1 MTPDPSSFWVYA
13 ETVSGT
19 LQDSTFVILDNMLVR
34 KLDEIYTMA
43 YKHKAKNEIFLQ
55 DVKHLKEG
63 CLFHNSQHSTG
74 QISRWSRIKKTR
86 QEKTEHPTTTVR
98 TKDENL
104 NQRWGSIGWAAG
116 EVILGFN
123 YIVKTI

>member
-1 MTPDPSSFWVYA
+1 MTLDPSSLRVYA

-19 LQDSTFVILDNMLVR
+19 SILFQASTFIILDNMLVR

-63 CLFHNSQHSTG
+63 CLYHNSQHSTG

-86 QEKTEHPTTTVR
+86 AEKTEHPTTTLR
-98 TKDENL
+98 NK
-104 NQRWGSIGWAAG
+104 SMAPK
-116 EVILGFN
+116 ILDPLVELLG
-123 YIVKTI
+123 K